1 MYETKDVIRHKI
13 RQTLALLVVDEPW
26 VMVRISSLISRRG
39 YNIDTI
45 TVGKTHL
52 AGISKIV
59 LNFKGDDEI
68 VQKLTRQM
76 ARVESVLKVV
86 LLDASIERELCLVH
100 VRVSNDADEE
110 RILTYTNKAGHSVIS
125 KNGSGLII
133 EATDTPQHIDAMLA
147 FVDQFGILD
156 ISRTGVTAMS
166 QTPALSEEE
175 CAELR

>member
-1 MYETKDVIRHKI
+1 MYGTKDVVQHKT

-52 AGISKIV
+52 SGISKIV
-59 LNFKGDDEI
+59 LNFRGDDEI

-76 ARVESVLKVV
+76 VRVESVLKVV
-86 LLDASIERELCLVH
+86 LLDASIKRELCLVH
-100 VRVSNDADEE
+100 VKVSGDENE
-110 RILTYTNKAGHSVIS
+110 EHILSYINRTGHNVVL
-125 KNGSGLII
+125 KNESGLII
-133 EATDTPQHIDAMLA
+133 EAMDTPQNIDALLS

-156 ISRTGVTAMS
+156 ISRTGVTAIGN
-166 QTPALSEEE
+166 TPALSEEE